1 MEPQPRPREQRLDF
15 EQHQENPTTT
25 DGSPWPAGDY
35 DTLIWEGRAQIM
47 EQSMSFRDLSGQT
60 YQAFIPPFIADT
72 RYQPSSTAAALA
84 EESAIAIARFDE
96 RYGQHLAPFAT
107 LLLRSES
114 AASSRI
120 ENLTASARSLGEAE
134 LGSTDRV
141 NATQVVRNVRTM
153 ETALA
158 AADNMDTAAVLK
170 MHQSLMAGTPDEDV
184 AGRWCEQQV
193 WIGTSVVSPI
203 GATYIAPAHGR
214 VPELMN
220 DVMAYARRTDVP
232 VMVQAAVAHAQFET
246 IHPFTD
252 GNGRTGRALMHAMLK
267 HRGTASR
274 VTVPVSSGLLANVRG
289 YHEAL
294 NAFRE
299 GEPDAI
305 ITQCAEASFLAIENG
320 ATLAADVS
328 DIAASWQELVLARKD
343 AAVWRV
349 LDLLERQPVVN
360 AAALQDKLGLDY
372 RRAKRAMDE
381 LESVGIV
388 VGVDKFKQGRFWR
401 APAMLDALDAFA
413 DRAGRRVKP

>member
-1 MEPQPRPREQRLDF
+1 
-15 EQHQENPTTT
+15 
-25 DGSPWPAGDY
+25 
-35 DTLIWEGRAQIM
+35 
-47 EQSMSFRDLSGQT
+47 
-60 YQAFIPPFIADT
+60 
-72 RYQPSSTAAALA
+72 
-84 EESAIAIARFDE
+84 
-96 RYGQHLAPFAT
+96 
-107 LLLRSES
+107 LRSES

-158 AADNMDTAAVLK
+158 AAHDLDPSSVVK
-170 MHQSLMAGTPDEDV
+170 MHESLMAGTADEDV
-184 AGRWCEQQV
+184 AGQWRQQQV
-193 WIGTSVVSPI
+193 WIGTGVVSPI
-203 GATYIAPAHGR
+203 GATYIAPAPGR

-232 VMVQAAVAHAQFET
+232 VMVQAAVAHARFET

-294 NAFRE
+294 TAYRE

-320 ATLAADVS
+320 TTLAADVS
-328 DIAASWQELVLARKD
+328 AIAASWQELVLARKD

-360 AAALQDKLGLDY
+360 AVALQDKLGLDY

-413 DRAGRRVKP
+413 DRSGRRVKP